1 MIARGSRNDRHQLA
15 RVRETAPRVKGLG
28 NLGQGTKWIH
38 RHFVAWNGIEQRAR
52 KETSGAAISVPT
64 IATMVTPA
72 VIEGEAF
79 PEGVAVLGAAVADA
93 NGIEGNSEGG
103 GDSYGCRRRSEGR
116 ESA

>member
-38 RHFVAWNGIEQRAR
+38 RHFVAWNEIEQRAR

-72 VIEGEAF
+72 GIEGEAF
-79 PEGVAVLGAAVADA
+79 PEGGAVVGAA
-93 NGIEGNSEGG
+93 GG
-103 GDSYGCRRRSEGR
+103 EEKGVGGAGEGR
-116 ESA
+116 GDR